1 MNTEERAQEA
11 ANIEALDKVLGK
23 EARIMLTDQTDAMV
37 DRAYAAGVSDAQAQA
52 RNPNHRMR
60 FSQKAWRASDEGAA
74 AASASAKT
82 PYELAARAREIQD
95 EAAKNGKPI
104 SNEDS
109 VRMAYVENNI
119 AWK

>member
-1 MNTEERAQEA
+1 MNNEERAQEDA
-11 ANIEALDKVLGK
+11 GNEALDKVLGK
-23 EARIMLTDQTDAMV
+23 EARIMLTDNTDAMC

-60 FSQKAWRASDEGAA
+60 FSLKAWRALDEGA

-95 EAAKNGKPI
+95 EAAKNGKSI